1 MESALTLQSVQKE
14 NFYWQ
19 ILGQIVFL
27 FGVRVDFALE
37 KWLSNRDILYIKLFR
52 RPK

>member
-14 NFYWQ
+14 TVYWQ
-19 ILGQIVFL
+19 ILGQIIFL

-37 KWLSNRDILYIKLFR
+37 KWPSNRDILYIKDLV
-52 RPK
+52 

>member
-14 NFYWQ
+14 TVYWQ
-19 ILGQIVFL
+19 ILGQIIFL
-27 FGVRVDFALE
+27 FGIRVDFALE
-37 KWLSNRDILYIKLFR
+37 KWPSNRDILYIKLFR